1 MKGDDDFTS
10 MNIGQLRLRAS
21 NAGISAGDI
30 EEARDSETP
39 KEALISLI
47 KETEQKQAAAPAP
60 SLAATEILPATAPAK
75 KQQAWQEEKVG
86 VGGQGFSLSEKLAGT
101 ALVVSFL
108 LLIFQIVTLAELL
121 SMKEAADDIIQE
133 LDELTQHDIMSD
145 FMGTIF
151 DQGRI
156 RATLTSGATLAGK
169 IENTDWT
176 QAKHDDT
183 ELKYCDA
190 FFCDIDKKAATDLS
204 ADVGRVKKILT
215 DIASGMPSSKKPNL
229 DNALL
234 DANTMVQNL
243 FNSDWKGM
251 ANACVVAAREAKKA
265 DWYALLDSQQDAKSI
280 KSALHAIGKLCDKVA
295 KNF

>member
-1 MKGDDDFTS
+1 L
-10 MNIGQLRLRAS
+10 NIGQLRLRAS

-60 SLAATEILPATAPAK
+60 SLAK
-75 KQQAWQEEKVG
+75 KVGVGEKVG
-86 VGGQGFSLSEKLAGT
+86 VGGQGFSLSSLSLSEKLAGA

-108 LLIFQIVTLAELL
+108 LLIFQIVTLTKLL
-121 SMKEAADDIIQE
+121 SMKEAADDIMQE

-169 IENTDWT
+169 IQNTDWT
-176 QAKHDDT
+176 QAKHDDR

-204 ADVGRVKKILT
+204 ADVGRVKEILT
-215 DIASGMPSSKKPNL
+215 DIASGMSSSKKPNL